1 MLESVQRPLYRGN
14 ELKEPRGRTS
24 LSARY
29 IPDKVSRSVHCHC
42 RCRAESHRCKL
53 FTTLL
58 FSSECARARI
68 YTHTH
73 RDSVSIARGRG
84 LRLVNEHVHPGWD
97 TQVQQAWIG
106 HPWKIRGGVML
117 TWSWTIPSRP
127 DTPWPSSTPHSF
139 FSSILSRQITQTP
152 WSSSSL
158 SLFDMVPLCYR
169 CRVINCLDEDVK

>member
-58 FSSECARARI
+58 FSSECARARA

-73 RDSVSIARGRG
+73 TETAFRSHVDEAYGWSTNTSTRGGTHRSSRHG
-84 LRLVNEHVHPGWD
+84 S
-97 TQVQQAWIG
+97 A
-106 HPWKIRGGVML
+106 IRGKFAEAWCSLDREQFHHAQIHRDPPPPL
-117 TWSWTIPSRP
+117 TLFSRR
-127 DTPWPSSTPHSF
+127 F
-139 FSSILSRQITQTP
+139 
-152 WSSSSL
+152 
-158 SLFDMVPLCYR
+158 
-169 CRVINCLDEDVK
+169 

>member
-68 YTHTH
+68 YTHTQRQRFDRTWTRLTAGQRTRPPGVGH
-73 RDSVSIARGRG
+73 TGSAGMDRPSVENSRRRDAHLIVNNSITPRYTVT
-84 LRLVNEHVHPGWD
+84 LLHP
-97 TQVQQAWIG
+97 
-106 HPWKIRGGVML
+106 
-117 TWSWTIPSRP
+117 
-127 DTPWPSSTPHSF
+127 
-139 FSSILSRQITQTP
+139 
-152 WSSSSL
+152 
-158 SLFDMVPLCYR
+158 SLFFLVDS
-169 CRVINCLDEDVK
+169 K